1 MPLADEMLR
10 MAPFFLKTAR
20 QAGAFFLKK
29 QITSEKKDVQ
39 QTLQSPGNKKK
50 TVVCVLAC

>member
-20 QAGAFFLKK
+20 QAGAFLK
-29 QITSEKKDVQ
+29 EA
-39 QTLQSPGNKKK
+39 NYE
-50 TVVCVLAC
+50 